1 MMAEPLLTAVT
12 LPEEDTLATFVLEED
27 HFTVLSVMPFPDSEY
42 FTVLVAPFFVRV
54 NALVAMDTLVG

>member
-27 HFTVLSVMPFPDSEY
+27 QVTALLDALEGDTVALSCLE
-42 FTVLVAPFFVRV
+42 APFFVSV
-54 NALVAMDTLVG
+54 KAP